1 MNFCEL
7 SLAIT
12 PPPPGEEEVTPE
24 EDYYNEFDEV

>member
-7 SLAIT
+7 TLAIN
-12 PPPPGEEEVTPE
+12 PLGEEEVTPE